1 MIRRFI
7 SWLFTVPSEEV
18 NIGSVIRWWEIRRI
32 PYNIVIGCVGIIS
45 LMLFFY
51 FIDRSHVLKPGED
64 AEEPLAIIAAPFIM
78 NLCYTFGWIVEC
90 GLRLTHLSKNRK
102 AGLLMFKA
110 GCGFSVFVAL
120 LPSAYWSVYYFTH
133 VAFAGH

>member
-7 SWLFTVPSEEV
+7 SWIFTVPSDDV
-18 NIGSVIRWWEIRRI
+18 TIGSVIRWWEIRRI
-32 PYNIVIGCVGIIS
+32 PYNIVIGSVGIIS

-64 AEEPLAIIAAPFIM
+64 AEEPLALIAAPFIM
-78 NLCYTFGWIVEC
+78 NICYTLGWITEC
-90 GLRLTHLSKNRK
+90 GLRVAHLSKTRK

-120 LPSAYWSVYYFTH
+120 FPSAYWSTYYLTH
-133 VAFAGH
+133 VAFAAH